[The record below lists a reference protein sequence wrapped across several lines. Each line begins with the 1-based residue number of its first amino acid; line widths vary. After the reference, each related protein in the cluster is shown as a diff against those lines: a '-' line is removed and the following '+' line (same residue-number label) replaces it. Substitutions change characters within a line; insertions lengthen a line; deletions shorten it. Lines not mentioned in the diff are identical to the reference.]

1 MKLHYWIIALGV
13 YMLAMGIV
21 GYVRT
26 GSPTALFI
34 NGGIAVATMVLGY
47 FAGGGNATFMKFC
60 IGWVA
65 LNTVMLGYMT
75 FKRIAAHSE
84 VRAGSEYIFG
94 TMAVFSLI
102 VLILLIRD
110 LMKGTSN

>member
-47 FAGGGNATFMKFC
+47 FAGGSPTLMKFC

-65 LNTVMLGYMT
+65 LNTVLLSYMT

-110 LMKGTSN
+110 LMKGTSS